1 MGIEVLPPCVAA
13 SYKKFSVE
21 DGKIRFGLLGIKNV
35 GEGAIDAIIQA
46 REEKGVPS
54 DIFTFIGN
62 LDISQVNKKAIES
75 LIKAGACDCLSANR
89 AAMLSVHEALVESA
103 QNTMK
108 KNVEG
113 QMSLFQTASETMNT
127 EAIGGRLPD
136 IAPFPRDIQLAMEK
150 EMLGVYLTDHPLKEY
165 EERIAR
171 VSSISCDDI
180 AHAEEDAH
188 NGESAVLRD
197 GMSCVISGMIAGK
210 KTLITKSSK
219 MMAFIDL
226 EDLYG
231 VCEVVVF
238 PNVYERCAAVCE
250 TDRVVAIKGTVN
262 FKEDEA
268 PKILADEILD
278 IDEAVEKGF
287 SERKP
292 FRKGDDGPA
301 AGVNGADSAAYHA
314 EPARQPA
321 AEPQRQ
327 PAGMVKL
334 RISANMNEEMTLQQ
348 IKVNLTRHKGDYQVL
363 IYLPSGKT
371 LRTDSSLWVEPSPAL
386 RNQLIAL
393 LGQENVKM

>member
-1 MGIEVLPPCVAA
+1 M
-13 SYKKFSVE
+13 
-21 DGKIRFGLLGIKNV
+21 
-35 GEGAIDAIIQA
+35 
-46 REEKGVPS
+46 
-54 DIFTFIGN
+54 
-62 LDISQVNKKAIES
+62 
-75 LIKAGACDCLSANR
+75 
-89 AAMLSVHEALVESA
+89 
-103 QNTMK
+103 
-108 KNVEG
+108 
-113 QMSLFQTASETMNT
+113 
-127 EAIGGRLPD
+127 
-136 IAPFPRDIQLAMEK
+136 
-150 EMLGVYLTDHPLKEY
+150 
-165 EERIAR
+165 
-171 VSSISCDDI
+171 
-180 AHAEEDAH
+180 
-188 NGESAVLRD
+188 LRD

-250 TDRVVAIKGTVN
+250 ADRVVAVKGTVN

-292 FRKGDDGPA
+292 FRRKEQTVQTVP
-301 AGVNGADSAAYHA
+301 SAVPGQY
-314 EPARQPA
+314 QPA
-321 AEPQRQ
+321 AEPERQ
-327 PAGMVKL
+327 PAGIVKL

-393 LGQENVKM
+393 LGLENVKM

>member
-1 MGIEVLPPCVAA
+1 
-13 SYKKFSVE
+13 
-21 DGKIRFGLLGIKNV
+21 
-35 GEGAIDAIIQA
+35 
-46 REEKGVPS
+46 
-54 DIFTFIGN
+54 
-62 LDISQVNKKAIES
+62 
-75 LIKAGACDCLSANR
+75 
-89 AAMLSVHEALVESA
+89 
-103 QNTMK
+103 
-108 KNVEG
+108 
-113 QMSLFQTASETMNT
+113 
-127 EAIGGRLPD
+127 
-136 IAPFPRDIQLAMEK
+136 
-150 EMLGVYLTDHPLKEY
+150 
-165 EERIAR
+165 
-171 VSSISCDDI
+171 
-180 AHAEEDAH
+180 
-188 NGESAVLRD
+188 
-197 GMSCVISGMIAGK
+197 
-210 KTLITKSSK
+210 
-219 MMAFIDL
+219 MAFIDL

-250 TDRVVAIKGTVN
+250 TDRVVAVKGTVN